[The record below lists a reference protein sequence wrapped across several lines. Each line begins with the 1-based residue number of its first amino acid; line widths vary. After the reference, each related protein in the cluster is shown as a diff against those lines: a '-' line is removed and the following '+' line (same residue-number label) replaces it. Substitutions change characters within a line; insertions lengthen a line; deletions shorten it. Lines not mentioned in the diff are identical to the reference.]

1 MADTGMD
8 ILTNTFGN
16 ALLGGWETTL
26 AAQV

>member
-16 ALLGGWETTL
+16 AVFGGWETTL

>member
-8 ILTNTFGN
+8 TLTNTFGN
-16 ALLGGWETTL
+16 APFGGWETTL